1 MKRDLRLHG
10 LTSDH
15 HHALVLARRLQEAA
29 ARGAL
34 DVALSAEVRRRY
46 DDDLGPHFAV
56 EEEELFP
63 ALALVGRTDLV
74 ERTLREHGA
83 LRDHLAAAES
93 GARSRLAEFGTLL
106 EAHVRFEERDLFPA
120 CEALV
125 GPEVLTRVALR
136 APKGK
141 RPGYPTR

>member
-29 ARGAL
+29 ARGGL
-34 DVALSAEVRRRY
+34 DVELSAEVRRRY
-46 DDDLGPHFAV
+46 DEDLGPHFAI
-56 EEEELFP
+56 EEEELLP

-74 ERTLREHGA
+74 DRTLREHAA

-93 GARSRLAEFGTLL
+93 GDCSRLAEFGALL
-106 EAHVRFEERDLFPA
+106 EAHVRFEERDLFTT

-125 GPEVLTRVALR
+125 GPEVLARVALR
-136 APKGK
+136 APDGKG
-141 RPGYPTR
+141 PGYPKR